1 MIKTLIVVDDD
12 TDLLASTF
20 PDVID
25 FATYLRDYPQANE
38 PRTRIINLC
47 NTEHYLSRGYYCSLL
62 AEARRHQVL
71 PALRTINE
79 LRPGVW
85 TADDFPLLASDTR
98 GVPDGVFDTD
108 HHAFFGHSTCA
119 PLQKLASRLFRH
131 YPAPILRFRLRRGD
145 GRPVLNVE
153 RAAYGNLGVAE
164 QAQFAETLKSFTT
177 RNWPS
182 APPNSNLRWEM
193 AILVNP
199 REKLPPSDKPAI
211 SRFIRA
217 AASLGIR
224 ASTVTAA
231 ELDNISYYDALF
243 IREGTAID
251 HPTYTLSRRAEKAG
265 LVVMDDPTSILRCC
279 NKVFLHDAFNYSG
292 VGSLKTLMI
301 SNTDADTRQLLLD
314 ELGLPFVLKMPEGS
328 FSRGVFRIESM
339 EEFERVAAELLE
351 GSALVLVQEYL
362 YTEFDW
368 RIGVLNGKPLY
379 ACRYYMAR
387 NHWQIY
393 NHESRKDQSGGWDT
407 LPTFETPKAVLD
419 AACAA
424 AAVVGDGLY
433 GVDIK
438 LSGNTAYVIE
448 VNDNPSIEHGVED
461 GYLGDELYRQI
472 MVEFLRRLE
481 ARGR

>member
-71 PALRTINE
+71 PELKTINE
-79 LRPGVW
+79 LRPGAW

-98 GVPDGVFDTD
+98 GVPDEAFDTD

-119 PLQKLASRLFRH
+119 PLQKLASRRFRH
-131 YPAPILRFRLRRGD
+131 YPAPILRFGLQRGD
-145 GRPVLNVE
+145 GSPALRVE
-153 RAAYGNLGVAE
+153 RAAYANLGAAE
-164 QAQFAETLKSFTT
+164 QAQFAETLRSFTT

-182 APPNSNLRWEM
+182 APANSNLRWEM

-279 NKVFLHDAFNYSG
+279 NKVFLHDAFDYRNVPALRTEIVMDAG
-292 VGSLKTLMI
+292 DETLDWLESLFSYPVVIKT
-301 SNTDADTRQLLLD
+301 
-314 ELGLPFVLKMPEGS
+314 PEGS
-328 FSRGVFRIESM
+328 FSSGVFKAES
-339 EEFERVAAELLE
+339 RQGLQQRLDQLLQQT
-351 GSALVLVQEYL
+351 ALVLVQEYL

-424 AAVVGDGLY
+424 AAVVGNGLY

-438 LSGNTAYVIE
+438 ASGNTAYVIE

-472 MVEFLRRLE
+472 MVEFLRRL
-481 ARGR
+481 